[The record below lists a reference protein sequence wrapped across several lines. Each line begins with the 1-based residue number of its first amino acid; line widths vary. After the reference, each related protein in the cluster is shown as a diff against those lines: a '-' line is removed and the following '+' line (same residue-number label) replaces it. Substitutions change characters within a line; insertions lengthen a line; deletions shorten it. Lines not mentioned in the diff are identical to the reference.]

1 MKKTLNK
8 IIEDNFYN
16 KFVYDSKKQ
25 LLDPLCSMCRIIE
38 IYFRPHGT
46 KFGINDH
53 SITIDMPTE
62 NNKNWYNIT
71 NYQSYQR
78 YWNADSRENISKLGI
93 VIVRLIEWYIIP
105 TFELAKNKKKI
116 NTKNLEAS
124 IQFNSSDADEI
135 TILWRCLDDLTDY
148 FCFALEKL
156 IETYNEG
163 NAVWALQCYINIL
176 KNSKKGQYNSSH
188 VPITVI
194 KNNIHFI
201 DYEKIKSLWSLEI
214 IKEIHDLYK
223 KCYLTWI
230 TPNKEDNIQPIVN
243 ENDTKGGSAE
253 MSAINK
259 ILIID
264 DKLSPS
270 EKDKRVESYITA
282 INVFIDRINNDFKD
296 LIIKSTG
303 NI

>member
-38 IYFRPHGT
+38 LYFRPLGT
-46 KFGINDH
+46 KFGINEH

-135 TILWRCLDDLTDY
+135 TILWICLDDLTDY

-163 NAVWALQCYINIL
+163 NTVWALQCYINIL
-176 KNSKKGQYNSSH
+176 KNSKKGLYNSSH
-188 VPITVI
+188 VPTTVI
-194 KNNIHFI
+194 KNNINFI

-223 KCYLTWI
+223 KCYTTWI
-230 TPNKEDNIQPIVN
+230 TPNKEDNIQIN
-243 ENDTKGGSAE
+243 NDNDSKAGSAE

-259 ILIID
+259 ILIIE
-264 DKLSPS
+264 DKLSSS
-270 EKDKRVESYITA
+270 EKDKRVESYLNA
-282 INVFIDRINNDFKD
+282 INVFINRINNDFKD

-303 NI
+303 NM